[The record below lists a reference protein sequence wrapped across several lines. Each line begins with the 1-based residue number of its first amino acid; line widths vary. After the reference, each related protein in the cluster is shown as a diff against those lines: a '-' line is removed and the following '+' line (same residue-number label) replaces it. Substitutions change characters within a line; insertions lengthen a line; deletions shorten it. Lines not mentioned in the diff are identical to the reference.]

1 MMMII
6 ISRMEVETMTMTMTM
21 VIISR
26 MEVETYTSLAPVGAV
41 SQEYKGLLVVSKV
54 LIQMKK
60 HKNPPQM
67 KTLRTHTTNAGEKQ
81 ERLQRHWVGP
91 QKHGLYNVVH
101 TCSNNH
107 SNVMNPIEEKKRI
120 RIYHNC
126 AFVFQAE
133 VSSNHHPSPIIMFPI
148 CQVGGEIK
156 GLSKLTSDVREELL
170 VEIKCARSAPLSSID
185 QS

>member
-60 HKNPPQM
+60 
-67 KTLRTHTTNAGEKQ
+67 KTLKTHH
-81 ERLQRHWVGP
+81 R
-91 QKHGLYNVVH
+91 
-101 TCSNNH
+101 
-107 SNVMNPIEEKKRI
+107 
-120 RIYHNC
+120 
-126 AFVFQAE
+126 
-133 VSSNHHPSPIIMFPI
+133 
-148 CQVGGEIK
+148 
-156 GLSKLTSDVREELL
+156 
-170 VEIKCARSAPLSSID
+170 
-185 QS
+185 